1 MDAGEL
7 CPEFTSG
14 GIVRR
19 KSLTFALGAF
29 LVVGVAGSA
38 AGQQRTPPTAAPA
51 TMDDVLNELRALRTE
66 LRESSAAS
74 LHAQLLVARLQL
86 QEQRINTVWR
96 QLSDVEDELKANE
109 TTRAAPEQILK
120 MMGLEPGAEPPKHMA
135 PMVEM
140 FKNQMA
146 GSEKA
151 DLDLKLRQ
159 TELMQLM
166 TQEQSRWTAFNEQL
180 ETLEKALTAVAPR
193 R

>member
-1 MDAGEL
+1 
-7 CPEFTSG
+7 
-14 GIVRR
+14 VR
-19 KSLTFALGAF
+19 SNGLTFALSAF

-74 LHAQLLVARLQL
+74 LRAQLLVARLQL
-86 QEQRINTVWR
+86 QEQRLNTVWR
-96 QLSDVEDELKANE
+96 QLSEVEDKLQANE
-109 TTRAAPEQILK
+109 TNRTGPEQILK
-120 MMGLEPGAEPPKHMA
+120 MMGLEPGAEPPKEMA
-135 PMVEM
+135 SIVEM

-146 GSEKA
+146 ASEKA
-151 DLDLKLRQ
+151 DSDLKLRQ

-166 TQEQSRWTAFNEQL
+166 TQEQSRWTAFNAQL
-180 ETLEKALTAVAPR
+180 ETLEQALTAVPPR